1 MYWIEQTSLAVAPM
15 VLIETGCMER
25 RLRSRSVK
33 IRMRWTE
40 ATCKKMKVRHKPPS
54 ASDEL
59 LAEAGTLSH
68 FAERETIYTQGTLN
82 GCVYFVQNGMVMLT
96 VATKGRRPVVISVL
110 PARTFFGEA
119 TLSNQLLHLSTAT
132 TLVPSSILAVK
143 KSEMLRLLHDER
155 DVATVFRTHML
166 AANMRFREDLLDV
179 MVNSAS
185 QRLARALL
193 RLANISSSGSPRK
206 ASIPRI
212 SQLALAEMVGTT
224 RSRINFFMNN
234 FRKSGYISYN
244 GMLEV
249 HSTLRQALSNS

>member
-1 MYWIEQTSLAVAPM
+1 
-15 VLIETGCMER
+15 
-25 RLRSRSVK
+25 
-33 IRMRWTE
+33 
-40 ATCKKMKVRHKPPS
+40 MKEKHKLPS
-54 ASDEL
+54 STDVL
-59 LAEAGTLSH
+59 LAEAGALSH
-68 FAERETIYTQGTLN
+68 YAEGETIYSQGMLN

-96 VATKGRRPVVISVL
+96 VTSKGRRPVVISVL

-119 TLSNQLLHLSTAT
+119 TLSNHALHLSTAT
-132 TLVPSSILAVK
+132 TLVPSSVLAIK
-143 KSEMLRLLHDER
+143 KNEMVRLLRDELEI
-155 DVATVFRTHML
+155 ATVFRTHML
-166 AANMRFREDLLDV
+166 AANMKFREDLMDA

-224 RSRINFFMNN
+224 RSRINFFMNQ

-249 HSTLRQALSNS
+249 HSTLREALSKN

>member
-1 MYWIEQTSLAVAPM
+1 MKEKRKLPSVTD
-15 VLIETGCMER
+15 VL
-25 RLRSRSVK
+25 LS
-33 IRMRWTE
+33 
-40 ATCKKMKVRHKPPS
+40 
-54 ASDEL
+54 
-59 LAEAGTLSH
+59 EAGTLSH
-68 FAERETIYTQGTLN
+68 YAERETIYSQGTPN

-96 VATKGRRPVVISVL
+96 VTSKGRRPVVISVL

-132 TLVPSSILAVK
+132 TLVPSSVLAIK
-143 KSEMLRLLHDER
+143 KIDMTRLLHDER
-155 DVATVFRTHML
+155 EISNVFRTHML
-166 AANMRFREDLLDV
+166 SANMRFREDLLDV

-193 RLANISSSGSPRK
+193 RLANISSTGSPRK

-224 RSRINFFMNN
+224 RSRVNFFMNK

-249 HSTLRQALSNS
+249 HSTLRQALLNN